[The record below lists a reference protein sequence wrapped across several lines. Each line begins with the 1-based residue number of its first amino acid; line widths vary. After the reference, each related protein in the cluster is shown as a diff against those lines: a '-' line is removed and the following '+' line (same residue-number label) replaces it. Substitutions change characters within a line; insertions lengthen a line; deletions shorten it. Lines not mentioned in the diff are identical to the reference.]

1 MRPALQE
8 CRRAA
13 KSMLLN
19 YLFSPAKGLVRALG
33 EQSHQNHEVGKREQP
48 LIRPNTSGFGRA
60 GDETEVTGL
69 GEIVD
74 VLDTD
79 PRQAGNLGICEN
91 LLTRL
96 DCDHGLA
103 PRTWAQFACSHFLDA
118 VSILFV
124 PTN

>member
-13 KSMLLN
+13 KSMFLN

-60 GDETEVTGL
+60 GDRFVRFALVENEHR
-69 GEIVD
+69 I
-74 VLDTD
+74 
-79 PRQAGNLGICEN
+79 RQATRGIRKALG
-91 LLTRL
+91 
-96 DCDHGLA
+96 G
-103 PRTWAQFACSHFLDA
+103 
-118 VSILFV
+118 
-124 PTN
+124 